1 MNIELRWSD
10 GLRFEGRYK
19 ESRTAI
25 DGHGEHGVS
34 PVAMLLESLA
44 GCMGSDVVEIL
55 RKGREE
61 LRGLELRATAIRR
74 EKPPRRITA
83 VGLEFLIDGPVSRD
97 KAERAVQ
104 LSLQTYCSVWHTLR
118 DDIELEWALVLRED
132 G

>member
-1 MNIELRWSD
+1 MKVELKWHD
-10 GLRFEGRYK
+10 GLRFEGRYG
-19 ESRTAI
+19 ENRTAI
-25 DGHGEHGVS
+25 DGNGEAGVS

-44 GCMGSDVVEIL
+44 GCTGSDVVEIL

-61 LRGLELRATAIRR
+61 LRGLEVHATATRR
-74 EKPPRRITA
+74 EEPPRRITA

-104 LSLQTYCSVWHTLR
+104 LSFQTYCSVWHTLR
-118 DDIELEWALVLRED
+118 DDIELDWVVIMQDE